1 MKRIN
6 EYKKLFQ
13 IESQIDLAELK
24 QTYRKLVKQW
34 HPDKFHA
41 DEDGRIIAEE
51 KSKTLIEAYHFLVSI
66 APETMEQNLPQ
77 YNETINAATILDYQY
92 KGQTLQISFSDGN
105 TYEYFDVPKA
115 IYIKLHNAET
125 QGRFAR
131 RHICTSFVYR
141 NVGKMVSE

>member
-1 MKRIN
+1 MK
-6 EYKKLFQ
+6 K
-13 IESQIDLAELK
+13 IDDYRTLLEVEKSTDLK
-24 QTYRKLVKQW
+24 TLKTAYRNVMKQW

-41 DEDGRIIAEE
+41 DEEGRIIAEE

-77 YNETINAATILDYQY
+77 YNETINAAAILEYQY

-125 QGRFAR
+125 QCRFAR

-141 NVGKMVSE
+141 NVGKMVD

>member
-1 MKRIN
+1 MK
-6 EYKKLFQ
+6 K
-13 IESQIDLAELK
+13 IDDYRTLLEVEKSADLK
-24 QTYRKLVKQW
+24 TLKTAYRNVMKQW

-51 KSKTLIEAYHFLVSI
+51 KSKILIEAYHFLVSI

-77 YNETINAATILDYQY
+77 YTETINAATILDYQY

-141 NVGKMVSE
+141 NVGKMVD